1 MKAAILSFLR
11 NSAGEVSGEVLGK
24 ELGISRVS
32 IWKHIVNLRQSGYII
47 GASPRGYRLLSAPD
61 LLLGCEF
68 PELGKKLHHFHSIDS
83 TMDTARELIESG
95 AEEGTVVVAESQN
108 SGRGRLGR
116 EWFSPQGGI
125 YFTLVLK
132 PKIAPAYAPRLNM
145 MASVAVAK
153 TLRRLLGVDARL
165 KWPNDVLIEGRKVCG
180 ILAEMGAEM
189 DVVKYVTIGVGINAN
204 FSIARYGTKVAS
216 LRDLKGEKVSRK
228 DIFNSVVKELLR
240 QQSLLTKGELL
251 EEWKGLSA
259 TLNREIR
266 IETPGG
272 EITGKAVDIDSNGA
286 LIIREKDG
294 SLRTAIAGDCF
305 HP

>member
-1 MKAAILSFLR
+1 MKASILGFLR
-11 NSAGEVSGEVLGK
+11 NSEREVSGEVLSK

-32 IWKHIVNLRQSGYII
+32 VWKHIVSLRQAGYII
-47 GASPRGYRLLSAPD
+47 EASPRGYYLLSSPD
-61 LLLGCEF
+61 VLLGCEF
-68 PELGKKLHHFHSIDS
+68 PELEKKLHHFATIGS

-95 AEEGTVVVAESQN
+95 VEEGTIVVAECQS

-125 YFTLVLK
+125 YFTLILK
-132 PKIAPAYAPRLNM
+132 PRIAPAYAPRLNL

-153 TLRRLLGVDARL
+153 TLRRLLGLDARL

-189 DVVKYVTIGVGINAN
+189 DAVKYVNIGVGINAN

-216 LRDLKGEKVSRK
+216 LKDLKGQKISRRDFFK
-228 DIFNSVVKELLR
+228 AVVKEILR
-240 QQSLLTKGELL
+240 QQSLLTEGALL
-251 EEWKGLSA
+251 EEWRNLSA
-259 TLNREIR
+259 TLNREVR
-266 IETPGG
+266 IEATGG
-272 EITGKAVDIDSNGA
+272 EIAGRAVDINSNGA
-286 LIIREKDG
+286 LIIKGEDG

-305 HP
+305 HL